1 MVENNLPADP
11 LLEPGGGVKIH
22 LFRTWYAAYQ
32 IKENHT
38 CRKMEANILPSN
50 PLPWWVEGGVKV
62 QLFQNMVMWQIKLKG
77 MEHKA
82 PCKHIFSP
90 YTHPQPVG

>member
-1 MVENNLPADP
+1 
-11 LLEPGGGVKIH
+11 
-22 LFRTWYAAYQ
+22 
-32 IKENHT
+32 
-38 CRKMEANILPSN
+38 MEANILPSD
-50 PLPWWVEGGVKV
+50 PLPWWVEGGDKV

>member
-1 MVENNLPADP
+1 MQQYGSKYFACRPPSLNP
-11 LLEPGGGVKIH
+11 
-22 LFRTWYAAYQ
+22 
-32 IKENHT
+32 HT
-38 CRKMEANILPSN
+38 CRKMVANILPSDPLPT

-62 QLFQNMVMWQIKLKG
+62 QLFQNMVMWQIKLKR